1 MSSKR
6 GAYSG
11 IFVIEEPRRSAW
23 LCDFSEARLGAYR
36 YFLFWYLGSEAWRGL
51 WIRGVLVRGG
61 WRSILSYVCVPYYQW
76 VQNSVRAKH
85 IGIKHVSYE
94 DA

>member
-23 LCDFSEARLGAYR
+23 LCDFSEARLGADR
-36 YFLFWYLGSEAWRGL
+36 YFLFWYLRRPGHLSRLLESDTIVLLQTEALLRF
-51 WIRGVLVRGG
+51 VV
-61 WRSILSYVCVPYYQW
+61 SIIDL
-76 VQNSVRAKH
+76 
-85 IGIKHVSYE
+85 
-94 DA
+94 